1 MFVAKYKALSFI
13 QPYAWLTATG
23 IKPIDNRSRYTN
35 FRGKFY
41 IHASK
46 KSNPNIAGLNED
58 WIIERLSEYERERY
72 FTEPK
77 TLGAIIGE
85 AVLVDCVKEHISK
98 WFVGKYGLIIHGAKL
113 YNEPI
118 PCRGKLNFFIPELTE
133 VESDI
138 ELLSRHDAT
147 REDD

>member
-1 MFVAKYKALSFI
+1 MKALSFI
-13 QPYAWLTATG
+13 QPYAWLSATG

-41 IHASK
+41 IHASNK
-46 KSNPNIAGLNED
+46 FDPNIAGLNED

-77 TLGAIIGE
+77 ILGVIIGE

-98 WFVGKYGLIIHGAKL
+98 WFVGKYGLILYGAKL
-113 YNEPI
+113 YDKPI
-118 PCRGKLNFFIPELTE
+118 LCKGKLGFFEPDLQ
-133 VESDI
+133 
-138 ELLSRHDAT
+138 LS
-147 REDD
+147 E